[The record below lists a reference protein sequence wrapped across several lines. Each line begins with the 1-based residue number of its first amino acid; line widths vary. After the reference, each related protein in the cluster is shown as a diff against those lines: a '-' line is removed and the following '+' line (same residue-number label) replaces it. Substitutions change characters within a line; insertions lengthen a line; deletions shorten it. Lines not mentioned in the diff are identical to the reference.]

1 VQLAQVEE
9 GTGRAGRGD
18 RAPLQTPHIRNRA
31 REFRVDARVAKRHTA
46 GVLGKK
52 VRIHP
57 GTWFALRSRAM
68 RRTWSEVLLT
78 LGTLTVLVMVLVA
91 IDPGVRDQVSMRMS
105 APSVSIA
112 DAGHHARD
120 LTTVIADAARHQS
133 LDHAPLVIFGLVAT
147 VLVLF
152 MLRT

>member
-1 VQLAQVEE
+1 
-9 GTGRAGRGD
+9 
-18 RAPLQTPHIRNRA
+18 
-31 REFRVDARVAKRHTA
+31 
-46 GVLGKK
+46 
-52 VRIHP
+52 
-57 GTWFALRSRAM
+57 M

-78 LGTLTVLVMVLVA
+78 LGALTVLVMVLVA
-91 IDPGVRDQVSMRMS
+91 IDPRVRDQVSMRMS

-112 DAGHHARD
+112 DAGHHASD
-120 LTTVIADAARHQS
+120 LTSVIAQAVRRQS

>member
-1 VQLAQVEE
+1 
-9 GTGRAGRGD
+9 
-18 RAPLQTPHIRNRA
+18 
-31 REFRVDARVAKRHTA
+31 
-46 GVLGKK
+46 
-52 VRIHP
+52 
-57 GTWFALRSRAM
+57 M

-120 LTTVIADAARHQS
+120 LTTVVADAARHQS